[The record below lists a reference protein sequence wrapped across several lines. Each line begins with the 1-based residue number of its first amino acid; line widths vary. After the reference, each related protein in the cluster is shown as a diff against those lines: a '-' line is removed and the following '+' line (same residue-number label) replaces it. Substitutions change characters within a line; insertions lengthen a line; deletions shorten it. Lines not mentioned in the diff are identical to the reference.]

1 MQGFYT
7 VLQTNGTLINFA
19 KCEKSQDFFTAFTP
33 YFLASKRIA
42 NLGSTIEL

>member
-19 KCEKSQDFFTAFTP
+19 KCEKSQDFLQHLPPIFWQV
-33 YFLASKRIA
+33 
-42 NLGSTIEL
+42 NE